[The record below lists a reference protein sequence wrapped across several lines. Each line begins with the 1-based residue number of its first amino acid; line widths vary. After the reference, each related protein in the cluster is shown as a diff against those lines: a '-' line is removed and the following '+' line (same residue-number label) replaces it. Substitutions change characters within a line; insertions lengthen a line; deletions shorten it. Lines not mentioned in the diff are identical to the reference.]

1 MKRYAFF
8 PKIGNGSGDDEFRP
22 AVAALP
28 PVTYK
33 IVSKVDEFGVE
44 LRNYYLTRC
53 AKADFGPVFSLP
65 NAYIF
70 PDAPLDVLLSA
81 IGNDPLNSN
90 DILFAMNQAC
100 TARQLAT
107 PWMSTPSKPWQQ
119 WSFGDVILN
128 IAQQIDPL
136 YPNLNNF
143 DVPEPAQ

>member
-8 PKIGNGSGDDEFRP
+8 PRIGNGSGGDEFRP
-22 AVAALP
+22 SVADFAN
-28 PVTYK
+28 VTYK
-33 IVSKVDEFGVE
+33 IVSKVDENGIE

-53 AKADFGPVFSLP
+53 AKADFGSVFQLS

-70 PDAPLDVLLSA
+70 PDATLDVLLGA
-81 IGNDPLNSN
+81 IGTDANDPN

-100 TARQLAT
+100 VARQLAT
-107 PWMSTPSKPWQQ
+107 PWMTTAGKPWSQ

-136 YPNLNNF
+136 WPNLNNF
-143 DVPEPAQ
+143 DVSEPA